1 MIILVW
7 SKATRAI
14 KSAAK
19 KTIKSGAA
27 CARIYWSR
35 GRFATVLALGI
46 SAAVLSGC
54 SILDKPMRLA
64 MYDFGPGELAS
75 ASVAPTSASSAL
87 SATSSAST
95 ASTAAT
101 KLPALALDDIASPAG
116 ALDNTSVL
124 YRLAYVDT
132 QQLRAYSQARWSSPP
147 AQLVRQRLRE
157 QLSQR
162 RSVFNAREGLALNRS
177 QSAVLPP
184 VLRLELEEFSQVFS
198 GPQESVGL
206 IRLRATLLELTPGG
220 EKLIGQRTF
229 AIEQPATSADAA
241 GGVRALTLAT
251 DAAIAA
257 IDQWLQ
263 QNQAR

>member
-1 MIILVW
+1 M
-7 SKATRAI
+7 
-14 KSAAK
+14 
-19 KTIKSGAA
+19 
-27 CARIYWSR
+27 
-35 GRFATVLALGI
+35 LA
-46 SAAVLSGC
+46 GC

-75 ASVAPTSASSAL
+75 ASAPLASVSSASSP
-87 SATSSAST
+87 AST
-95 ASTAAT
+95 AVT

-124 YRLAYVDT
+124 YRLAYVDA

-147 AQLVRQRLRE
+147 AQLIRQRLRE

-162 RSVFNAREGLALNRS
+162 RSVFNAREGVALNRS

-184 VLRLELEEFSQVFS
+184 VLRMELEEFSQVFS
-198 GPQESVGL
+198 GPQTSVGL

-220 EKLIGQRTF
+220 EKLLGQRTF

-241 GGVRALTLAT
+241 GGVRALTAAT
-251 DAAIAA
+251 DSAIAA

>member
-1 MIILVW
+1 MISSVW
-7 SKATRAI
+7 NKATKAV
-14 KSAAK
+14 KSTVK
-19 KTIKSGAA
+19 STIKSGAA
-27 CARIYWSR
+27 CARFNWAG

-46 SAAVLSGC
+46 SAAVLAGC

-75 ASVAPTSASSAL
+75 ASAAPASVSASS
-87 SATSSAST
+87 SASPS
-95 ASTAAT
+95 STAVS

-116 ALDNTSVL
+116 ALDNTAVL
-124 YRLAYVDT
+124 YRLAYVDA

-147 AQLVRQRLRE
+147 AQLIRQRLRE

-198 GPQESVGL
+198 SPQASVGL
-206 IRLRATLLELTPGG
+206 IRLRATLLELSPGG

>member
-1 MIILVW
+1 MIISVW
-7 SKATRAI
+7 NKATKAVESTV
-14 KSAAK
+14 KN
-19 KTIKSGAA
+19 TIKSGAA
-27 CARIYWSR
+27 CARFNWAR

-54 SILDKPMRLA
+54 SILDKPLRLA

-75 ASVAPTSASSAL
+75 ASAAPASVSAS
-87 SATSSAST
+87 SSAST
-95 ASTAAT
+95 ASTAVT

-124 YRLAYVDT
+124 YRLAYVDA

-198 GPQESVGL
+198 SPQASVGL
-206 IRLRATLLELTPGG
+206 IRLRATLIELSPGG
-220 EKLIGQRTF
+220 EKLMGQRTF
-229 AIEQPATSADAA
+229 AIEQPASSADAA

-263 QNQAR
+263 QNQTR

>member
-1 MIILVW
+1 MIISVW
-7 SKATRAI
+7 NEAMNTDRD
-14 KSAAK
+14 
-19 KTIKSGAA
+19 TIKSGAA
-27 CARIYWSR
+27 RARINWLKV
-35 GRFATVLALGI
+35 RFAHVLALGVT
-46 SAAVLSGC
+46 AAALSGC
-54 SILDKPMRLA
+54 SILDKPLRLA

-75 ASVAPTSASSAL
+75 ASAAPASASSASL
-87 SATSSAST
+87 PAST
-95 ASTAAT
+95 AMTR
-101 KLPALALDDIASPAG
+101 LPALALDDIASPAG

-124 YRLAYVDT
+124 YRLAYVDA

-147 AQLVRQRLRE
+147 AQLIRQRLRE

-177 QSAVLPP
+177 QSAALPP

-198 GPQESVGL
+198 SPQASVGL
-206 IRLRATLLELTPGG
+206 IRLRATLLELSPGG

>member
-1 MIILVW
+1 MIISVW
-7 SKATRAI
+7 KKATKPIKNTIKNII
-14 KSAAK
+14 KSA
-19 KTIKSGAA
+19 IKVGAA
-27 CARIYWSR
+27 CGRFYWAR
-35 GRFATVLALGI
+35 GRFLTVLAIGI
-46 SAAVLSGC
+46 SASVLPGC

-64 MYDFGPGELAS
+64 MYDFGPGELANAS
-75 ASVAPTSASSAL
+75 ASLASVSSASSP
-87 SATSSAST
+87 AST
-95 ASTAAT
+95 AVT

-124 YRLAYVDT
+124 YRLAYVDA

-147 AQLVRQRLRE
+147 AQLIRQRLRAR
-157 QLSQR
+157 LSQR

-198 GPQESVGL
+198 SPQASVGL
-206 IRLRATLLELTPGG
+206 IRLRATLIELSPGG
-220 EKLIGQRTF
+220 EKLMGQRTF
-229 AIEQPATSADAA
+229 AIEQPASSADAA

-263 QNQAR
+263 QNQTR